1 MIVQLF
7 VRDQLTSLLLI
18 APEHNIASA
27 RIYTVLLIALCASR
41 EPKVCPAAGCDNQGL
56 QSFSLSSADT
66 REGKPLFIYREGKP
80 LLIYS
85 LRILTRHPSNTVT
98 AVKSGEA
105 KSKLGRIVDRNYSHG
120 SELT

>member
-7 VRDQLTSLLLI
+7 VRVQLTSLLLI

-56 QSFSLSSADT
+56 QSLSLSSAD
-66 REGKPLFIYREGKP
+66 RDGKPLFIYREGKL

-85 LRILTRHPSNTVT
+85 LDPHT
-98 AVKSGEA
+98 APV
-105 KSKLGRIVDRNYSHG
+105 
-120 SELT
+120 